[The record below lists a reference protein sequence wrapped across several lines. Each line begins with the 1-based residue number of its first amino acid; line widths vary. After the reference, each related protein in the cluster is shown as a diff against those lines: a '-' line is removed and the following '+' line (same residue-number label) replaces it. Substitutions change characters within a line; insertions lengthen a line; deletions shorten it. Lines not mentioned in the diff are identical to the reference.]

1 MGVRTRR
8 PTEQEILMSGFYK
21 KAVVWLGLNEE
32 YPNDDFGMDTEPEV
46 SAAAPADAAPSPS
59 PRPSAPEGAPA
70 PRTVG
75 PKPEARTVAPREAA
89 TPDHASRSAGSRNVE
104 YPNRYGARS
113 AGEGTVRAIPMDED
127 PTPDIKAPSASRTPP
142 ADLRGGTVR
151 AVPMAKTVKPQL
163 VVPKSFNDAQDVA
176 DMFRDKKPVIVNMQS
191 AERDLARRLIDF
203 SSGLCYG
210 LGGQMEK
217 VAKDVYLLTPD
228 DVEVAD
234 EHRVVPQS

>member
-1 MGVRTRR
+1 
-8 PTEQEILMSGFYK
+8 MSGFYK

-32 YPNDDFGMDTEPEV
+32 YPNDDFAMGHELDGD
-46 SAAAPADAAPSPS
+46 AAAAAEPAPSPS
-59 PRPSAPEGAPA
+59 PRPAPA
-70 PRTVG
+70 ETVSAMQRPVG
-75 PKPEARTVAPREAA
+75 PKSEVSASAPRATAA
-89 TPDHASRSAGSRNVE
+89 PDGEKRTTAPLNAES
-104 YPNRYGARS
+104 PNRYGARS
-113 AGEGTVRAIPMDED
+113 AGEGTVRTIPMDDEHS
-127 PTPDIKAPSASRTPP
+127 PEITTPSAKRSPS

-151 AVPMAKTVKPQL
+151 AVPMAKTVKPKL
-163 VVPKSFNDAQDVA
+163 VVPQSFNDAQDVA
-176 DMFRDKKPVIVNMQS
+176 DMFRDKLPVIVNMQS

-210 LGGQMEK
+210 LGGEMEK

>member
-1 MGVRTRR
+1 
-8 PTEQEILMSGFYK
+8 MSGFYK

-32 YPNDDFGMDTEPEV
+32 YPDDDFGMGHEPAEI
-46 SAAAPADAAPSPS
+46 ATDASESTPSPT
-59 PRPSAPEGAPA
+59 PRPSTPDSAPTAKRP
-70 PRTVG
+70 VG
-75 PKPEARTVAPREAA
+75 PKPEPRPATQRERVESDADPRPEAARTVE
-89 TPDHASRSAGSRNVE
+89 S
-104 YPNRYGARS
+104 PNRYGARS
-113 AGEGTVRAIPMDED
+113 AGEGTVRPIPMDED
-127 PTPDIKAPSASRTPP
+127 PTPASTAPRALRTPP
-142 ADLRGGTVR
+142 PDMGGTVR

-163 VVPKSFNDAQDVA
+163 VVPQSFNDAQDVA
-176 DMFRDKKPVIVNMQS
+176 DMFREKKPVIVNMQS

>member
-1 MGVRTRR
+1 
-8 PTEQEILMSGFYK
+8 MSGFYK

-32 YPNDDFGMDTEPEV
+32 YPDDEFDQAPEP
-46 SAAAPADAAPSPS
+46 SNGAPSGHVASPAPTPN
-59 PRPSAPEGAPA
+59 PRPAPESSAQRP
-70 PRTVG
+70 VG
-75 PKPEARTVAPREAA
+75 PQPEARPNPTPAVREVEAP
-89 TPDHASRSAGSRNVE
+89 G
-104 YPNRYGARS
+104 RYGGRTG
-113 AGEGTVRAIPMDED
+113 GETSTVRALPMDEE
-127 PTPDIKAPSASRTPP
+127 PSSAVTGSPSSKRTTGR
-142 ADLRGGTVR
+142 DLSGATVR
-151 AVPMAKTVKPQL
+151 AVPMAITIKPQV

-176 DMFRDKKPVIVNMQS
+176 DMYRDNKPVIVNMQN

>member
-1 MGVRTRR
+1 
-8 PTEQEILMSGFYK
+8 MSGFYK

-32 YPNDDFGMDTEPEV
+32 YPNDDFGMDHEIDGDV
-46 SAAAPADAAPSPS
+46 AVAAEATPSPS
-59 PRPSAPEGAPA
+59 PRPVAPETAPA
-70 PRTVG
+70 VQRPVG
-75 PKPEARTVAPREAA
+75 PKPEARAVTPRDNVAPDAEKRLTGA
-89 TPDHASRSAGSRNVE
+89 RNVE
-104 YPNRYGARS
+104 SPNRYGARS
-113 AGEGTVRAIPMDED
+113 AGEGTVRAIPMGEE
-127 PTPDIKAPSASRTPP
+127 PSPEITTPSAMRTPST
-142 ADLRGGTVR
+142 DLRGGTVR

-163 VVPKSFNDAQDVA
+163 VVPQSFNDAQDVA
-176 DMFRDKKPVIVNMQS
+176 DMFREKKPVIVNMQS